1 MPNHLRAWERNLYHK
16 IGGHNKETPVAD
28 DLEIIIRTFLHTR
41 FIHIKKVLYLQFNNR
56 NSTVDNMAT
65 DINRRARLIRDRYDK
80 KIHERIMELGFEDW
94 NWDYEN
100 DHSIRKFQN
109 QGGPRMLYED
119 EQVMNY
125 IYEEN

>member
-1 MPNHLRAWERNLYHK
+1 
-16 IGGHNKETPVAD
+16 
-28 DLEIIIRTFLHTR
+28 
-41 FIHIKKVLYLQFNNR
+41 
-56 NSTVDNMAT
+56 MAT

-80 KIHERIMELGFEDW
+80 KIHERILELGFEDW

>member
-1 MPNHLRAWERNLYHK
+1 MPNHLRAWSREIYNK
-16 IGGHNKETPVAD
+16 IGGHNKKTPVAD

-56 NSTVDNMAT
+56 NSTVDNNSI

-80 KIHERIMELGFEDW
+80 KIHERILELGFHDW
-94 NWDYEN
+94 NWDEEN
-100 DHSIRKFQN
+100 QQSIQKFQN
-109 QGGPRMLYED
+109 QGGLRKYFEE